1 MRRAVQFL
9 VFFLA
14 FFGLSFTA
22 HVYIFSHLSYLLR
35 IEPTPLF
42 WAFVVFSSIWFFLG
56 MVLGSWFAGPAM
68 RAFHVLSM
76 VWLGIMLY
84 TMFTLFF
91 YDGAR
96 LTAGAPREV
105 AAPVIVGI
113 VALLTAASLV
123 IPRFVRVRELD
134 IPAPRLDREVRLVQL
149 SDVHIGDIRGKRY
162 LAKLV
167 DMANALQP
175 DLVLITGDL
184 ADGPHRYDSTS
195 FAPLDGLKAPVLF
208 TIGNHEYYAGLE
220 VVLPLIAKTKVR
232 TLRNEVVDI
241 GDIRV
246 VGIDDGHDGRLA
258 AKVLAEAPA
267 PAGEDPFIV
276 LMYHRPV
283 GIRAAHEAGVDLMLS
298 GHTHAGQFLPFPLL
312 ARAIWKRWYTGL
324 HEYQGTYLYASSGA
338 GTWGPPFRL
347 GTRSEI
353 ALIRLNGG
361 KEGAMAPAPAPAVH

>member
-9 VFFLA
+9 AFFLV

-35 IEPTPLF
+35 IETSPLF
-42 WAFVVFSSIWFFLG
+42 WAFVVFSSVWFF
-56 MVLGSWFAGPAM
+56 MAMILGSWFTGPAM
-68 RAFHVLSM
+68 RAFHVASM
-76 VWLGIMLY
+76 VWLGVMLY

-91 YDGAR
+91 YDGVR
-96 LTAGAPREV
+96 LTVGAPREV

-113 VALLTAASLV
+113 VAVLTAASL
-123 IPRFVRVRELD
+123 IIQAFVRVREVD
-134 IPAPRLDREVRLVQL
+134 IPAPKLGRDVRLVHI
-149 SDVHIGDIRGKRY
+149 SDAHIGDIRGRRY

-167 DMANALQP
+167 GMVNALAP

-184 ADGPHRYDSTS
+184 ADGPHRYNETT
-195 FAPLDGLKAPVLF
+195 FAPLNEIESPVLF

-220 VVLPLIAKTKVR
+220 TVLPLIARTKAR
-232 TLRNEVVDI
+232 TLRNEVADL
-241 GDIRV
+241 GDVRV

-258 AKVLAEAPA
+258 AKVLAEAPPSA
-267 PAGEDPFIV
+267 VKDPYIV

-283 GIRAAHEAGVDLMLS
+283 GIKHAHEAGVDLMLS

-324 HEYQGTYLYASSGA
+324 REYQGTYLYASAGA

-353 ALIRLNGG
+353 ALVRLNGSKG
-361 KEGAMAPAPAPAVH
+361 TAQRPVV